1 MKQKTNYFLLILTII
16 LFASCESKEVKSID
30 GNWEVK
36 SIKGKASFNQNPNFV
51 INTETLKIAG
61 FSGCNRF
68 FGSITL
74 EEEKLSFHGM
84 GGTRMA
90 CPDPTVEN
98 LFITTIPEV
107 ASFDFDKTLLQFK
120 SESGEVVMTMKP
132 LKVEE

>member
-1 MKQKTNYFLLILTII
+1 MKQKTNYFLFVLAII
-16 LFASCESKEVKSID
+16 LFASCESKEAKNID

-51 INTETLKIAG
+51 LNSETLKIAG

-68 FGSITL
+68 FGSIIL
-74 EEEKLSFHGM
+74 DKEKLSFHGM

-107 ASFDFDKTLLQFK
+107 ASYDFDDNLLRFK
-120 SESGEVVMTMKP
+120 SESGEVLMTMKP
-132 LKVEE
+132 LKEEE